1 MEKAVRKIA
10 CTFLLVLV
18 TTAGIFRI
26 AYARSDFL
34 EEFNDTYG
42 TAGTRLDSCIT
53 CHSTIPNLNPYGDD
67 FQDNGFSFDA
77 VDPMDSDDDGF
88 SNITEI
94 NVRTFPGDPAD
105 VPGDTDGGCFIA
117 TAAYASPIHPALTLG
132 PLTTLVL
139 VLLFGTG
146 LIALAGFRQLPLI
159 FRPSYA
165 AMTGKN

>member
-18 TTAGIFRI
+18 TTAGILRI
-26 AYARSDFL
+26 AYAERDFL
-34 EEFNDTYG
+34 EDFNDTYG

-53 CHSTIPNLNPYGDD
+53 CHSTINLNPYGDD

-94 NVRTFPGDPAD
+94 NARTFPGDPAD

-132 PLTTLVL
+132 PEATLVL
-139 VLLFGTG
+139 VLLFGTS
-146 LIALAGFRQLPLI
+146 LMALAGFRHLPFI